1 MRYDDR
7 LKCYIIASDDIS
19 KYSIDYLNNFPH
31 RLLIEYPNTSSLS
44 TSFIDSITNLKVG
57 YRIVG
62 GYDQSKI
69 DYWTERNKGNPRI
82 RKGRYNITGLT
93 YYEDSNIYNKSTM
106 RDILKRIEDIEQG
119 IMPEWSDMKK
129 ALYIYDRLREEV
141 IYHPD
146 YEKQESFDIRT
157 LRGLVSKKTVCAGY
171 AIMFKEFMDR
181 LGIECQYVE
190 GASSK
195 EKYDK
200 GQANH
205 AWNIIK
211 IHGQYF
217 PIDLTWDAGQ
227 YRQGK
232 SDSFGWFSQ
241 IDRFKMKHYPH
252 SIEPVQDYDKLRGIK
267 RSYVKSTIDSFKKKK
282 DYSESVIKLK
292 NTDGDIVYITQLEK
306 VRNVADTFD
315 PVYRYVVAK
324 KDQNGNFTDYRMVFS
339 ESNLL
344 SSVYKLQW
352 KKTEMNSPE
361 VRGLTQLFSYSNI
374 DRARNAGSSYI
385 GRVEVNSNDPRGYR
399 LINKKRKRNKYP
411 DKSGQFIKKTGE
423 NFVVFENPGNKI
435 IEGGVIYSGYV
446 GSFTEDG
453 YREYKVCSEKSLFDE
468 NVRGKEASFYSDNF
482 LDRRVRYAGGYLGCV
497 SDEGRLSVDSDLEK
511 YFDVKNAGD
520 IKRSDVVWKDN
531 VYNTGYATTLE
542 FEDVRDVYL
551 KYEAEYSD
559 DFTSY
564 KMVDRE
570 TGEELKDEKMTK
582 IAKFAS
588 MWRGAAGTKV
598 LADEEYPGMYYA
610 FNDGSALVYDYLV
623 SSCRKQLETTGE
635 IDFSQIS
642 EENMLAQGYR
652 KYKYTTE
659 IIDHVLKTPGR
670 REILFDFCNLQ
681 VESYSNSAAAL
692 EAKTFK
698 DANSTSELMAMFLP
712 LNGVNSPV
720 YVSEGAKK

>member
-7 LKCYIIASDDIS
+7 LKCYIISSDDIG
-19 KYSIDYLNNFPH
+19 KYSIDYLNKFPH
-31 RLLIEYPNTSSLS
+31 RLLIEYPNTTSLT
-44 TSFIDSITNLKVG
+44 TSFVDSITNHKVG

-62 GYDQSKI
+62 GYNQTKI
-69 DYWTERNKGNPRI
+69 DYWTKRNKDNPNV
-82 RKGRYNITGLT
+82 RKGRYKIPGLT

-106 RDILKRIEDIEQG
+106 HDILKRIEEIESG

-129 ALYIYDRLREEV
+129 TLYIYDRLREEI

-171 AIMFKEFMDR
+171 AVIFKEFMDR

-190 GASSK
+190 GSSSK

-211 IHGQYF
+211 IHGEYF

-241 IDRFKMKHYPH
+241 IDLFKKRHYPH

-267 RSYVKSTIDSFKKKK
+267 RSYVKRTIESFKKKK

-292 NTDGDIVYITQLEK
+292 NTDGDVVYITQLER
-306 VRNVADTFD
+306 VRNVADIFD

-324 KDQNGNFTDYRMVFS
+324 KDKNGKFTDYRMVFS

-344 SSVYKLQW
+344 NSVNKLQW
-352 KKTEMNSPE
+352 KKIDMNSPE
-361 VRGLTQLFSYSNI
+361 IRGLTQLFSYSNI
-374 DRARNAGSSYI
+374 DKAKNVGSSYI

-399 LINKKRKRNKYP
+399 IINKRSTRAKYP
-411 DKSGQFIKKTGE
+411 DKSGQFTKKTGE
-423 NFVVFENPGNKI
+423 NFIVFENPGNKI
-435 IEGGVIYSGYV
+435 IEGNVVYSGYV

-468 NVRGKEASFYSDNF
+468 NIRGKEASFYSDDF
-482 LDRRVRYAGGYLGCV
+482 LDRRVRYAGGYLGYV
-497 SDEGRLSVDSDLEK
+497 SDNGRVLTNSELAQ
-511 YFDVKNAGD
+511 YYDVKNAGD
-520 IKRSDVVWKDN
+520 IKRSDVVWENN
-531 VYNTGYATTLE
+531 VYNTGYATSLG
-542 FEDVRDVYL
+542 FDDVKDVFL

-559 DFTSY
+559 DLTSY

-570 TGEELKDEKMTK
+570 TGEELKDDKMIK

-588 MWRGAAGTKV
+588 MWRGSAGTKV
-598 LADEEYPGMYYA
+598 MVDEEYPGITYA

-623 SSCRKQLETTGE
+623 SNACRQLETTGV

-642 EENMLAQGYR
+642 EENMIAQGYR
-652 KYKYTTE
+652 KYKHAAG
-659 IIDHVLKTPGR
+659 IIDAMLKTPGR
-670 REILFDFCNLQ
+670 REILFDFCNIQ
-681 VESYSNSAAAL
+681 VESYNNSRAAA
-692 EAKTFK
+692 EASTFT
-698 DANSTSELMAMFLP
+698 DSNARSELMAMFSP
-712 LNGVNSPV
+712 LNGVSSSVYAPV
-720 YVSEGAKK
+720 GTKK